1 MKWLVTS
8 AAGGNP
14 ENYLTWLSG
23 AGIESALILSSD
35 PAPGNLFAF
44 DALMLTGG
52 GDVDPARYGAVRAPE
67 TQGVDPARDEME
79 CRLIRRFMDGG
90 KAVFGV
96 CRGIQILNVALG
108 GRLIQ
113 HVPSVV
119 GSAESHQRS
128 SGKDAVHPIALVDG
142 TELAGAFDPVIYVNS
157 AHHQSVDPGSVGAG
171 LCIAALSGQGIVEA
185 VEGVGLRAP
194 LLGVQWH
201 PERLEPS
208 THVAAAGLL
217 KRMTE
222 LAAG

>member
-14 ENYLTWLSG
+14 KGYLAWLSG
-23 AGIESALILSSD
+23 AGIESAVIRPSDSMPGDLS
-35 PAPGNLFAF
+35 AF
-44 DALMLTGG
+44 NALMLTGG
-52 GDVDPARYGAVRAPE
+52 GDVDPARYGAIRAPE
-67 TQGVDPARDEME
+67 TQEIDPARDEME

-113 HVPSVV
+113 HVPLIA
-119 GSAESHQRS
+119 GAAESHERS
-128 SGKDAVHPIALVDG
+128 NGKDAVHPIALVSG
-142 TELAGAFDPVIYVNS
+142 TELAGVFEPVIEVNS
-157 AHHQSVDPGSVGAG
+157 AHHQAVDPGSVGAG
-171 LCIAALSGQGIVEA
+171 LRIAALSRQGVVEA
-185 VEGVGLRAP
+185 VEGTGLRAP

-208 THVAAAGLL
+208 THAASAGLL
-217 KRMTE
+217 KRMRE

>member
-14 ENYLTWLSG
+14 DNYLAWLSG
-23 AGIESALILSSD
+23 AGIESALILPSD
-35 PAPGNLFAF
+35 PAPGDCSAF
-44 DALMLTGG
+44 VALMLTGG

-67 TQGVDPARDEME
+67 TQGIDPARDEME
-79 CRLIRRFMDGG
+79 CRLIRRFMDEG

-119 GSAESHQRS
+119 GAAESHERS
-128 SGKDAVHPIALVDG
+128 NGKDAVHPITLVGG
-142 TELAGAFDPVIYVNS
+142 TGLAGAFAPVIDVNS
-157 AHHQSVDPGSVGAG
+157 AHHQAVDRGAVGAG
-171 LCIAALSGQGIVEA
+171 LRIAALSGQGIVEA
-185 VEGVGLRAP
+185 VEGVRVRAP
-194 LLGVQWH
+194 VLGVQWH

-217 KRMTE
+217 KKMTE
-222 LAAG
+222 LAAD